1 MNRRVKKNNE
11 KSFRKCKYKAKDFF
25 FFSLTTKT
33 TQLKAICTK

>member
-25 FFSLTTKT
+25 FSLKTKST
-33 TQLKAICTK
+33 KLKVICTK

>member
-11 KSFRKCKYKAKDFF
+11 KSFRKCEYKAKDF